1 VIKHLT
7 HNGRKV
13 YELGKLSYWQWLDIW
28 LHHLVLNAIDHVPC
42 PRYTT
47 IYGLEKVSNKDK
59 QLKPVVYRLEPV
71 VDAQAQLAQLL
82 AWYWQ
87 GLSIPLPFF
96 PKTAF
101 NLIEQKAQQVAT
113 VMSTWEGSGGF
124 TGESEKP
131 EYCLLYRDVNPLE
144 MQTEAF
150 EAIARGIFGRLF
162 AARTKLH

>member
-1 VIKHLT
+1 MSGRETTAEATTAPYHEKMRVIPKT
-7 HNGRKV
+7 
-13 YELGKLSYWQWLDIW
+13 
-28 LHHLVLNAIDHVPC
+28 
-42 PRYTT
+42 
-47 IYGLEKVSNKDK
+47 SNRNF
-59 QLKPVVYRLEPV
+59 P
-71 VDAQAQLAQLL
+71 
-82 AWYWQ
+82 
-87 GLSIPLPFF
+87 INPFF

-131 EYCLLYRDVNPLE
+131 EYRLLYRDVNPLE

-150 EAIARGIFGRLF
+150 EVIARGIFGRLF